1 MGIVIHGFFIQK
13 GLDPINLFGTFLGVL
28 IQLINVRSFF
38 DAKTVININ
47 KWSEKYHVNAF
58 YFSVI
63 FMYLS
68 VQDMPEFSQSL

>member
-47 KWSEKYHVNAF
+47 K
-58 YFSVI
+58 
-63 FMYLS
+63 
-68 VQDMPEFSQSL
+68 